1 VLTDGNYGAI
11 VPGSGGHPAFAACGS
26 GAGQYVIYTM
36 PNSGANG
43 DDITNI
49 QIAGGWNDNGRN
61 TQEYTVYYSTV
72 FNPTNFIMLTSVSNS
87 PDTGESEI
95 RATFTPVSG
104 LLAGNV
110 AQIYIDFTTPPGV
123 PNGYSG
129 YSEISV
135 FGKASVTPPPSPVP
149 PVVNHPYSSGGNL
162 IVSGTGGTAYA
173 PYTLLTTTNLLIPI
187 ADWTPL
193 EGGTDGNGQTIAGG
207 ELNGS
212 GAFSNA
218 IPINAATPTSFF
230 TLKVQ

>member
-1 VLTDGNYGAI
+1 MLTDGNYGEI

-36 PNSGANG
+36 PDSGAYG

-49 QIAGGWNDNGRN
+49 QISGGWNDNGRN

-72 FNPTNFIMLTSVSNS
+72 SDPTNFFLLTSVSNS
-87 PDTGESEI
+87 PGTGESEI
-95 RATFTPVSG
+95 RATFTPASG
-104 LLAGNV
+104 LLARNV
-110 AQIYIDFTTPPGV
+110 AQIYIDFTAPPGV

-135 FGKASVTPPPSPVP
+135 FGKASMAPPSPPVP

-173 PYTLLTTTNLLIPI
+173 PYTLLTTTNLLIPP

-193 EGGTDGNGQTIAGG
+193 EMGTDGNGQTITTG
-207 ELNGS
+207 ELNGR

-218 IPINAATPTSFF
+218 IPINVTAPVSFF
-230 TLKVQ
+230 VLKVQ